1 MEKMKIRLNKVKEK
15 KTLSTDNLPETQFIC
30 IESRYTKMRKWFKG
44 AF

>member
-15 KTLSTDNLPETQFIC
+15 KTLNTDNLPETQIIR
-30 IESRYTKMRKWFKG
+30 IEIRYTKMRKWFRG